1 MTRSVI
7 QLGGQAL
14 KLDADGDTTIQVSS
28 DDVLVV
34 DTAGNEALKIDASGH
49 IIKAKQAGWFATA
62 NDNTVLTNGSYTQ
75 PLLKNELWD
84 TGSDYDASASGTHRF
99 TAPVAG
105 KYFVCGG
112 IGIAS
117 NGVVTSRLIV
127 SIWKNDYLHQY
138 IGANYNA
145 SAQPYGSQGS
155 TVVDLAANDYL
166 RMLIYVDG
174 ANRNTDYRTDQ
185 QYLATFFGGYLLG

>member
-1 MTRSVI
+1 MTRSVV

-28 DDVLVV
+28 DDVLIV

-49 IIKAKQAGWFATA
+49 IIKAKQPGWFATS
-62 NDNTVLTNGSYTQ
+62 NDNTVLTSGAYTQ

-84 TGSDYDASASGTHRF
+84 NGSDYDAASSGTHRF

-145 SAQPYGSQGS
+145 SAQPYGTQGS
-155 TVVDLAANDYL
+155 TIVDLAANDYV